1 MAGTFLGGRQA
12 NISKFFFK
20 KIEKKEIVSYEGL
33 TDSKIKTKE
42 NIDIEIYEIPQDYE
56 IKSNYSDGLIK
67 FEKEPENEYDKNAIR
82 VMIKGMGTVGYVP
95 KNINISFAKIL
106 ENNDIKEITATI
118 CGGEY
123 KLWNGK
129 KLKND
134 RDELKLSL
142 RDLSSKTGISSST
155 LQRYETMETYMPID
169 KFQIICDV
177 LGLEADKL
185 LSNKNYSSQEKE
197 NNIFSQLTDEELAK
211 LEKFNNMSTVMFMN
225 EGNDISGKDKETL
238 AIAYAEVL
246 ISQRKK

>member
-1 MAGTFLGGRQA
+1 MLKRILKYLFLIMSILSGILTIGAFQDSIISGIIMIVITLVFVFIFFIFKNNNTEIKKDIIKKQKTLKFQVAGTFLGGRQA

-20 KIEKKEIVSYEGL
+20 KIENKEIISYEGL
-33 TDSKIKTKE
+33 TDSEIKTRE

-134 RDELKLSL
+134 RDDYLV
-142 RDLSSKTGISSST
+142 TIT
-155 LQRYETMETYMPID
+155 I
-169 KFQIICDV
+169 
-177 LGLEADKL
+177 
-185 LSNKNYSSQEKE
+185 NY
-197 NNIFSQLTDEELAK
+197 
-211 LEKFNNMSTVMFMN
+211 
-225 EGNDISGKDKETL
+225 
-238 AIAYAEVL
+238 
-246 ISQRKK
+246 

>member
-1 MAGTFLGGRQA
+1 MLKKILRYLFLIMTIIFGILTVVAFTDSIIFGIIMLVITFIFFFFFSLFSAKNINNISKNNENIKQNKTLKFQVAGTFLGGRQA
-12 NISKFFFK
+12 NISKFFLK
-20 KIEKKEIVSYEGL
+20 KIEKKEIISYEGL

-134 RDELKLSL
+134 RDDYSV
-142 RDLSSKTGISSST
+142 TIT
-155 LQRYETMETYMPID
+155 I
-169 KFQIICDV
+169 
-177 LGLEADKL
+177 
-185 LSNKNYSSQEKE
+185 NY
-197 NNIFSQLTDEELAK
+197 
-211 LEKFNNMSTVMFMN
+211 
-225 EGNDISGKDKETL
+225 
-238 AIAYAEVL
+238 
-246 ISQRKK
+246 

>member
-1 MAGTFLGGRQA
+1 MIRKFFKYLFLLATILGVLLTLALFLESFWLGIIALIPTLICGFAFLVFKDENFKFNTNNIEIQSKIEFDVAGTFLGGRQA
-12 NISKFFFK
+12 NINKFFFK
-20 KIEKKEIVSYEGL
+20 KIEKKEIISYEGL
-33 TDSKIKTKE
+33 TDSEIKTKE
-42 NIDIEIYEIPQDYE
+42 NIDIEIYEIPQDYK

-134 RDELKLSL
+134 RDDYSV
-142 RDLSSKTGISSST
+142 TIT
-155 LQRYETMETYMPID
+155 I
-169 KFQIICDV
+169 
-177 LGLEADKL
+177 
-185 LSNKNYSSQEKE
+185 NY
-197 NNIFSQLTDEELAK
+197 
-211 LEKFNNMSTVMFMN
+211 
-225 EGNDISGKDKETL
+225 
-238 AIAYAEVL
+238 
-246 ISQRKK
+246 

>member
-1 MAGTFLGGRQA
+1 MLKKILKYLFLIMTIIFGILTVVAFTDSIIFGIIMLVITFIFFFFFSLFSAKNINNISKNNENIKQNKTLKFQVAGTFLGGRQA
-12 NISKFFFK
+12 NINKFFFK
-20 KIEKKEIVSYEGL
+20 KIEKKEIISYEGL
-33 TDSKIKTKE
+33 TDSEIKTKE

-134 RDELKLSL
+134 RDDYSV
-142 RDLSSKTGISSST
+142 TIT
-155 LQRYETMETYMPID
+155 I
-169 KFQIICDV
+169 
-177 LGLEADKL
+177 
-185 LSNKNYSSQEKE
+185 NY
-197 NNIFSQLTDEELAK
+197 
-211 LEKFNNMSTVMFMN
+211 
-225 EGNDISGKDKETL
+225 
-238 AIAYAEVL
+238 
-246 ISQRKK
+246 